1 MKKLIT
7 TLLLSTS
14 MFVIAP
20 LSANPKV
27 ELTMT
32 LPHNAVAATANFDV
46 GNNVELF
53 AGLGGTIYSEKM
65 ANGDREYAADSTYSL
80 GAKYYV
86 GQHIRLTA
94 GYGVIGN
101 IISKESYYSD
111 DIDMNV
117 VNGKYIGIG
126 YFSTRNRGIVADL
139 NLVDVNAIDDRS
151 SELCNIDD
159 NDCSEYIAEEN
170 DNLITL
176 SIGYRF

>member
-1 MKKLIT
+1 MKKFIAVS
-7 TLLLSTS
+7 LLTTS
-14 MFVIAP
+14 MAITAP
-20 LSANPKV
+20 LFANPKV
-27 ELTMT
+27 ELSVT
-32 LPHNAVAATANFDV
+32 LPQNSVAATANFDV

-53 AGLGGTIYSEKM
+53 AGLGGIVYSEKM

-101 IISKESYYSD
+101 IISKESYSSD

-117 VNGKYIGIG
+117 VNGKYLGIG

-139 NLVDVNAIDDRS
+139 NIVDVSAIDDRS

-159 NDCSEYIAEEN
+159 NDCSEYIAEKN
-170 DNLITL
+170 DNLITF